1 MRVLPLFLAALLLA
15 ACSADKPAPATA
27 AAPEPAPQFQ
37 GGKAELDTLLADW
50 WELELK
56 NSPIL
61 ATSIGDLRYND
72 QLVDTYTAEFRA
84 QDLAREQAFLERIQ
98 GINRAKLEGQDVLS
112 YDIFRRD
119 REEAIAAARFPAWML
134 PVNQFGNL
142 GTFFAQL
149 GSGDS
154 LQPFRDV
161 KQYDDFL
168 ARIARFPVI
177 NDSMIAN
184 MREGIAAGVVQPKF
198 IVEKVIPQ
206 YEAHIVEDPEK
217 SVFWGPIADMPAEI
231 PAADRERLTAAYR
244 EAITGTLVPAYAKMR
259 DFLRDEYL
267 PKARDTVGLGALPD
281 GAAWYAFR
289 VRQQTTTDLTPEQIH
304 EFGKAEVARILD
316 EMNTVREQVGFDGDL
331 EAFFHH
337 LETDDR
343 FYFKSEEEALQ
354 AYRDQQ
360 AKIKTLLPK
369 LFDIAPK
376 TDYEVRPVEAFR
388 AKTEAGASYQSPAPD
403 GSRPGVFYLNTYN
416 LRAQPN
422 FLVDTLSIHE
432 ASPGHHFQISIQ
444 QEIESLPAFR
454 RFGGYTAFSEGWALY
469 AESLGKELG
478 VFTDPYQWYGRLSD
492 EQLRA
497 MRLVVDTGLH
507 HYGWTRQQAIDYML
521 ANSSMAESDV
531 VAEVERYIVI
541 PGQALA
547 YKVGER
553 VIRQLREEGERELGD
568 RFDVRAFH
576 RQVLVDGA
584 LPMDVLQAKI
594 RAWIAAQKGG
604 PAAPAPKPADPE
616 EPQPQV

>member
-1 MRVLPLFLAALLLA
+1 MRALSLFFAGLLLA
-15 ACSADKPAPATA
+15 ACTPDAPDPAPRPAAEPAPAA
-27 AAPEPAPQFQ
+27 QRQ
-37 GGKAELDTLLADW
+37 GGKPELDALLAEW
-50 WELELK
+50 WEGELK

-72 QLVDTYTAEFRA
+72 QLVDSYTAEFRA
-84 QDLAREQAFLERIQ
+84 ADLAREKAFLQRIE
-98 GINRAKLEGQDVLS
+98 GIDRAKLDGQDVLS
-112 YDIFRRD
+112 YDIFLRD
-119 REEAIAAARFPAWML
+119 REEAIAAAKFPSWML

-142 GTFFAQL
+142 GSFFAQL
-149 GSGDS
+149 GSGQG
-154 LQPFRDV
+154 LQPFREV
-161 KQYDDFL
+161 KHYDDFL
-168 ARIARFPVI
+168 ARIARFPVL

-184 MREGIAAGVVQPKF
+184 MREGIAAGVVQPKI
-198 IVEKVIPQ
+198 IVEKAIPQ
-206 YEAHIVEDPEK
+206 YAAHMVDDPEQ
-217 SVFWGPIADMPAEI
+217 SVFWGPIAAMPESFPAEE
-231 PAADRERLTAAYR
+231 RERLTAAYR
-244 EAITGTLVPAYAKMR
+244 AAIAETLVPAYAKMHA
-259 DFLRDEYL
+259 FLQDEYL
-267 PKARDTVGLGALPD
+267 PKARNTVGIGSLPD
-281 GAAWYAFR
+281 GKAWYAHLVASR
-289 VRQQTTTDLTPEQIH
+289 TTTDLAPEQIH
-304 EFGKAEVARILD
+304 RFGLDEVARILS
-316 EMNTVREQVGFDGDL
+316 EMNAVREQVGFEGDL
-331 EAFFHH
+331 PAFFEH

-343 FYFKSEEEALQ
+343 FYFASEEEALQ

-369 LFDIAPK
+369 LFDIAPQ

-388 AKTEAGASYQSPAPD
+388 AQSEAGASYQAPAPD

-444 QEIESLPAFR
+444 QEIGELPAFR

-507 HYGWTRQQAIDYML
+507 HFGWTRQQAIDYML

-553 VIRQLREEGERELGD
+553 VIRQLREEAERELGE

-576 RQVLVDGA
+576 REVLTDGA
-584 LPMDVLQAKI
+584 LPMDVLQTKI
-594 RAWIAAQKGG
+594 RAWIATQKTTAE
-604 PAAPAPKPADPE
+604 PA
-616 EPQPQV
+616 